1 MKYVCFFMLCLMVTC
16 VPSNQDQ
23 FSEKEISYIK
33 NFCTNKLMESVVEK
47 KDSIVKN
54 YSLELLGLQQSE
66 DMLVYILNGECSVCI
81 SQFLRFLDI
90 IEVANVRKNITVI
103 VSAKYIESV
112 KFFVQKTDLKL
123 SNQLFY
129 QILSSGNELNIDFY
143 NGLVLY
149 IHNKELI
156 NIFSFIDFEN
166 DFNYMKENEY

>member
-1 MKYVCFFMLCLMVTC
+1 M
-16 VPSNQDQ
+16 
-23 FSEKEISYIK
+23 
-33 NFCTNKLMESVVEK
+33 
-47 KDSIVKN
+47 
-54 YSLELLGLQQSE
+54 
-66 DMLVYILNGECSVCI
+66 
-81 SQFLRFLDI
+81 RFLDL
-90 IEVANVRKNITVI
+90 IELANVRKNITVI

-149 IHNKELI
+149 IHNKKLI

-166 DFNYMKENEY
+166 DFDFNYMKENEY